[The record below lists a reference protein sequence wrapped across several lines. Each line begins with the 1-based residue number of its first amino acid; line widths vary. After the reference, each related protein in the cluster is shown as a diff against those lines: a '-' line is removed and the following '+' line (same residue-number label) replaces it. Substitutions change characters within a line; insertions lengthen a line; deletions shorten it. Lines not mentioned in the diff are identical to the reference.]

1 MQGKAAGSTKGSKR
15 TAAELDPV
23 MINHLSDAALSAT
36 ARLSKAL
43 RSEKNQGAHLLQ
55 RVYEIRDLA
64 AKASD
69 ATHKLTEAINSNGW
83 PQDATAAAA
92 AAAAAAS
99 VAVAAADVYSAS
111 AYSIWAVKTTIG
123 WSDAAAIAAA
133 AAGTVKP
140 EAEAAAAAVAA
151 EAATRAAATAIRASV
166 RTSTAKSQAKGNPDC
181 PYKTWICNLM
191 K

>member
-1 MQGKAAGSTKGSKR
+1 M
-15 TAAELDPV
+15 
-23 MINHLSDAALSAT
+23 
-36 ARLSKAL
+36 
-43 RSEKNQGAHLLQ
+43 RSEKNQGADLFQ
-55 RVYEIRDLA
+55 RVYTIRDLA

-69 ATHKLTEAINSNGW
+69 ATRKLTEAVNSNGW

-99 VAVAAADVYSAS
+99 VAVAAADVYSA
-111 AYSIWAVKTTIG
+111 AVYSIWAVKATVG
-123 WSDAAAIAAA
+123 WSDADAIAAA

-140 EAEAAAAAVAA
+140 EAVAAAAAA
-151 EAATRAAATAIRASV
+151 ETATRAAAAAIRASV
-166 RTSTAKSQAKGNPDC
+166 VVKTTAKSQAKGDPDC